1 VTLPLIR
8 PTCDT
13 RQIVQ
18 AAVQAFEGIHRCGF
32 NYLKAGVMLVDLRP
46 AGQTQ
51 GELALFDTPAEKDR
65 EQRAS
70 ERLMSALDTL
80 NRRFGKGS
88 IGVASAVEPNAPR
101 NYESKRESMSPRY
114 TSRLEEI
121 PVAM

>member
-1 VTLPLIR
+1 
-8 PTCDT
+8 
-13 RQIVQ
+13 
-18 AAVQAFEGIHRCGF
+18 
-32 NYLKAGVMLVDLRP
+32 MLVDLRP

-51 GELALFDTPAEKDR
+51 EELALFDAPAVTET

-70 ERLMSALDTL
+70 DRLMSALDTL

-101 NYESKRESMSPRY
+101 SYESKREKMSPRY

-121 PVAM
+121 LVVV

>member
-1 VTLPLIR
+1 MR

-13 RQIVQ
+13 RQLVQ
-18 AAVQAFEGIHRCGF
+18 AAVQALEGIYRFGF

-51 GELALFDTPAEKDR
+51 RELALFDAPAESGR

-70 ERLMSALDTL
+70 DKLMSALDTL

-88 IGVASAVEPNAPR
+88 IGVASAVEPIAPR
-101 NYESKRESMSPRY
+101 SYESRRERMSPRY

-121 PVAM
+121 PAVM